1 MLKLAQNGDSKRRNF
16 KLSALEMLII
26 GLIILGVLY
35 LVSLW
40 MTSFLSPAPQT
51 QNGGVSLAQIEPML
65 DTVKKAER
73 RLAVLEKTVKELR
86 ERVAKSGSSSA
97 SGKAV
102 KADPAVSGRLAA
114 LEEKVKGLSQP
125 AASSQLEG
133 RLKAM
138 EKKVRAQSTIEK
150 RVQDLEKS
158 SSHQQKTRDKRLDK
172 LEKSLSNLE
181 DAPEAALSTLA
192 ALEIRVK
199 RIEAAMIK
207 ARQSSG
213 KAQAVLNDPE
223 LAARVGKL
231 EKKVADSDVQK
242 RVTELRRKVND
253 LSGKLANLE
262 KEPPQET
269 QAKTAKATPPPEKT
283 TKPPEPKATTHKAAP
298 SSKGKVVKH
307 KVRRG
312 DTLFAL
318 ARRYKVTAADIRQ
331 WNPKLKKRRYLW
343 VGEILIIRVGQTS

>member
-1 MLKLAQNGDSKRRNF
+1 
-16 KLSALEMLII
+16 
-26 GLIILGVLY
+26 
-35 LVSLW
+35 
-40 MTSFLSPAPQT
+40 
-51 QNGGVSLAQIEPML
+51 
-65 DTVKKAER
+65 
-73 RLAVLEKTVKELR
+73 
-86 ERVAKSGSSSA
+86 
-97 SGKAV
+97 
-102 KADPAVSGRLAA
+102 LAA